1 MSGDPGVTGDPGLPL
16 PLRGHGADVP
26 FSRGQLGPTAARL
39 QNAVSIDL
47 AGAQT
52 PTAQQLAAAWLRIA
66 ELRLPRK
73 AVPNSVLETVEDL
86 VTRFDAMGYGGV
98 TRYAY
103 SLSPADRRQQADVIR
118 SMLASVRG
126 AISSAT
132 DDVLMPTDD

>member
-1 MSGDPGVTGDPGLPL
+1 MDSSARPRRD
-16 PLRGHGADVP
+16 
-26 FSRGQLGPTAARL
+26 SRD
-39 QNAVSIDL
+39 AVSIDL